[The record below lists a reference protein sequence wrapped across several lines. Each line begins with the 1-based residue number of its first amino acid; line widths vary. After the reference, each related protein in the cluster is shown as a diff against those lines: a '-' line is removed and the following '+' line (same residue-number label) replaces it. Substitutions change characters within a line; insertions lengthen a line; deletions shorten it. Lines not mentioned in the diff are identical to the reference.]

1 MRNSFYARRLGRLY
15 FLPLIA
21 ALLLNSFAL
30 AQEAAIDTDSQLT
43 PSNVNAAIDNE
54 DSQSTEES
62 IPGPQVDLEI
72 ETGDLD
78 QDESIPFP
86 VDI

>member
-1 MRNSFYARRLGRLY
+1 MRNNFYARRLGGLY
-15 FLPLIA
+15 LPSLIV
-21 ALLLNSFAL
+21 ALLLTSFAL

-43 PSNVNAAIDNE
+43 PSRVNAAVDNE

-62 IPGPQVDLEI
+62 IPSPQVDLEI
-72 ETGDLD
+72 ETGDLN